1 MIQVMHWVVRSQR
14 KKLLLNAQSV
24 SVSVDDRADFRLVRY
39 RCSYRSWED
48 FTMATAATAVPAVP
62 ALSKSSTLEEKVSQS
77 FVESK
82 SFNSMSGWE
91 TWVCLLQKLRIYF
104 GKKVH
109 YLCTRAGV
117 QDIRAIMSEM
127 GNVVTDMLDRVQ
139 VDLTGDM
146 IAMCLEVFNVRLW
159 ADKPKASAFQG
170 RLQVLAKV
178 LHLNPGVC
186 GDFAAVARLLR
197 KVVQAA
203 SANKLQTSNR
213 QVWSWFLCSEWRLRF
228 MPPSCHIKF
237 MVDMEKL
244 IGFYLALKVN
254 TTTLERN
261 LGQLCH
267 QLHSHSGPCGDDG
280 RLLSAVLLVALDGPK
295 APEQLFH
302 VQKSTESGDV
312 QANPTDFSV
321 ACAKLWLATYGR
333 RFRYKYEK
341 VVGSCRQTKPGNR
354 KRKAACKRGTFEWV
368 KKQRKLATSSLCK
381 AAQDSDG
388 KPLSVNSYVPDIQL
402 PLPSVD
408 GKALASAQAMSGTRW
423 QSSATGGQG
432 LNSSKKDPA
441 QLFREHTE
449 RKRARLLR
457 LEWSI
462 FVCLL
467 EFHYYVFV
475 FTAVLISTLLF
486 PSFSL
491 TCRPKDT
498 KLQLRDDEQ
507 VSSHTFPLSLGL
519 VALLLLPR
527 SSCQL
532 ICSQGVLCGFRP
544 STGSFAKI
552 LRSFPA

>member
-1 MIQVMHWVVRSQR
+1 
-14 KKLLLNAQSV
+14 
-24 SVSVDDRADFRLVRY
+24 
-39 RCSYRSWED
+39 
-48 FTMATAATAVPAVP
+48 
-62 ALSKSSTLEEKVSQS
+62 
-77 FVESK
+77 
-82 SFNSMSGWE
+82 MSGCE

-139 VDLTGDM
+139 VDLTEDM

-159 ADKPKASAFQG
+159 ADKPKASAFQV
-170 RLQVLAKV
+170 RLQALAKV

-423 QSSATGGQG
+423 QSSATGGHG

-462 FVCLL
+462 FVRSL

-491 TCRPKDT
+491 PCRPKDT

-532 ICSQGVLCGFRP
+532 TCSQGVLCGFRP
-544 STGSFAKI
+544 PTGSFAKI
-552 LRSFPA
+552 LRSFPARADAHLLPLWPLWRRTFLLLRSSAIWT